1 MGQQR
6 LTITPNDK
14 SIKAAY
20 EGENFTVMVNP
31 LSFFQDDYGLKY
43 GLKDG
48 QEEDDDDD
56 DDGEDNED
64 E

>member
-1 MGQQR
+1 
-6 LTITPNDK
+6 
-14 SIKAAY
+14 
-20 EGENFTVMVNP
+20 MVNP

-48 QEEDDDDD
+48 QEEEDDDGGEDDDDD
-56 DDGEDNED
+56 DDDDDNDEDSGD

>member
-1 MGQQR
+1 
-6 LTITPNDK
+6 
-14 SIKAAY
+14 
-20 EGENFTVMVNP
+20 MVNP

-48 QEEDDDDD
+48 QEEEEDDD
-56 DDGEDNED
+56 DDGGDNGD